1 MSTPMTSRTIPVI
14 AQWALE
20 GKQPDG
26 EDYRILACSTSGLD
40 KASFADAL
48 SRFQLGELNS
58 LPQVSVSY
66 ARLGMQPGASYLAL
80 AIHWY
85 ATDGQRYADGV
96 SPRDNQ
102 GRPIAYTSYFC
113 LPYERLAGEAI
124 GYVAMYDALR
134 AVKLTVA
141 DGPPKEVP
149 IAVPKSRTPAVD
161 ELAVHVAP
169 LLLTGRPVC
178 VLGAEGTSMPERL
191 QFIDAVMELLPYGFR
206 SRMTAATWTR
216 ATNRNHRFRLFF
228 SSEPRADEPDYRVI
242 WGDDPDH
249 VRVPDDGE
257 AGDYFD
263 WLQDNIG
270 PLARLADLTNQ
281 MGFGPKDT
289 LQALESVLGTRPRF
303 HLRPRPAARVSND
316 RIEQPSLP
324 ASLPGDA
331 GEEALRACAEHVRL
345 ANPSRLRSDLN
356 FLKRFAEGGIEAE
369 RRKRY
374 RDLIAKLGLLQHND
388 FVKDKL
394 EERLYDALL
403 RMAFATPLTYQGYWR
418 VEKCAGVAPGDT
430 PHQELLTAIVKVGMA
445 ESAVSAIVH
454 WHLGQ
459 TDEKKLNKWLVSGQ
473 VDFVQMIHVLAGE
486 WTFPQHARIVC
497 DVTLEFLRKAR
508 RHYEPLQAR
517 AVLSQHGFLARAL
530 QMRHPDKEQYQVHAL
545 YDFVKAAY
553 PQAAATPGRDLSRV
567 AILQILSGTDARPTP
582 ALLSAVLMLVHKPA
596 AIELAWNAFA
606 RGSLATLNVDDQTR
620 ARLRDRL
627 PRFDA
632 AAISAAEPWPEKGPA
647 DSDGDITERLPSGPA
662 W

>member
-1 MSTPMTSRTIPVI
+1 MTIRSIPVI

-26 EDYRILACSTSGLD
+26 EDYRILACSTGDLD
-40 KASFADAL
+40 QASFADAL
-48 SRFQLGELNS
+48 SRFQLGELTS

-66 ARLGMQPGASYLAL
+66 ARLGMQPGVSYLAL

-102 GRPIAYTSYFC
+102 GRPTAYTSYFC
-113 LPYERLAGEAI
+113 LPYKRLADEAI
-124 GYVAMYDALR
+124 GYLAMYDALR
-134 AVKLTVA
+134 AVKLAVA
-141 DGPPKEVP
+141 DGPPKEVL

-161 ELAVHVAP
+161 ERAVRVAP

-178 VLGAEGTSMPERL
+178 VLGAEGTSMLERL

-228 SSEPRADEPDYRVI
+228 SSEPRADEPDYRVT
-242 WGDDPDH
+242 WGDDPDQ
-249 VRVPDDGE
+249 VRVPADGE

-270 PLARLADLTNQ
+270 PLAHLADLTNQ

-303 HLRPRPAARVSND
+303 HLRPRTVTRVSHD
-316 RIEQPSLP
+316 RIEQPPPP
-324 ASLPGDA
+324 ASFPGDA
-331 GEEALRACAEHVRL
+331 GEEALRACAAHVRL
-345 ANPSRLRSDLN
+345 ANPTRLRSDLN
-356 FLKRFAEGGIEAE
+356 FLKKFAEGGIEEE

-374 RDLIAKLGLLQHND
+374 RDLITKLGLFRHDGL
-388 FVKDKL
+388 VKDKL
-394 EERLYDALL
+394 EEKLYDVLL
-403 RMAFATPLTYQGYWR
+403 RMAFATPLGYQDYWR
-418 VEKCAGVAPGDT
+418 VEKCAGITPGDA
-430 PHQELLTAIVKVGMA
+430 PHQELLTAIVKAGM
-445 ESAVSAIVH
+445 EPGVSAIVH
-454 WHLGQ
+454 WHLGR

-473 VDFVQMIHVLAGE
+473 VEFVQLIHLLAGE

-508 RHYEPLQAR
+508 RNYEPLQVR

-545 YDFVKAAY
+545 YEFVKAAY
-553 PQAAATPGRDLSRV
+553 PQAADTPGQDLSRV
-567 AILQILSGTDARPTP
+567 AILQILSDTDARPTP
-582 ALLSAVLMLVHKPA
+582 ALLSAVLMLLHKPA
-596 AIELAWNAFA
+596 AIQLAWGAYI
-606 RGSLATLNVDDQTR
+606 RGSLTGLHLEDQTR

-627 PRFDA
+627 PHFDP
-632 AAISAAEPWPEKGPA
+632 AAISASEPWPEKEPA
-647 DSDGDITERLPSGPA
+647 ESDGT
-662 W
+662 